1 MRAVTI
7 PRFGD
12 AAVLTGR
19 LHVELRDRLPWPGPT
34 AGSSPATAPASWCS
48 PSTPSGEV
56 AQPAWASTARAR
68 SVRAAVIS
76 STDRP
81 RCWRWYWYSS
91 GARGP
96 AAGRPGRRAAP
107 RPGRGRP
114 RRAGPGRGPAR
125 SRRRRWRTAAGRSP
139 PPGPGARGRPA
150 TGPWP
155 RRRRPGA
162 RPAGRPGPAAAAPQQ
177 LLLERPLVLVE
188 QGHRDRRPVR
198 VAAVQ
203 GPLADPGGAGDLLH
217 GHPVPAV
224 AGEQPLGGLQDTPA
238 VVRDRAA
245 ARLAGRRPGRPAPP
259 ARTPAHPRP
268 PGWSHLLLAGV
279 ALIQL
284 T

>member
-1 MRAVTI
+1 MCAVTI

-34 AGSSPATAPASWCS
+34 AGSSPATAPASWCWPS
-48 PSTPSGEV
+48 PPSGEV

-162 RPAGRPGPAAAAPQQ
+162 RPAGRPGPAAAAP
-177 LLLERPLVLVE
+177 
-188 QGHRDRRPVR
+188 
-198 VAAVQ
+198 AAVAPGVPARARRA
-203 GPLADPGGAGDLLH
+203 GPPRSPPGPGSGGTGSSCRPRRRGDLLH